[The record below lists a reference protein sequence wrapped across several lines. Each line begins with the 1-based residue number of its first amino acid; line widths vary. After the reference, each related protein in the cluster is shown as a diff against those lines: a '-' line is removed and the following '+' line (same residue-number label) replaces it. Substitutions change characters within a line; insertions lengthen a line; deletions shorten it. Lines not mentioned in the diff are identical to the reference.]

1 MWKCMVDDNSPTG
14 QSSIFW
20 ADTQIYIAN
29 RSEVR
34 SKIANTSEVSSEIAN
49 WSKVRSDIA
58 NRGEVYGRK
67 Y

>member
-34 SKIANTSEVSSEIAN
+34 SEIANKSEVRSEIAN
-49 WSKVRSDIA
+49 RSKVISEIA
-58 NRGEVYGRK
+58 NRGKVQ
-67 Y
+67 